1 MTTNHNPSTA
11 TPRRSSWPHLLIWLT
26 ALLLI
31 VLWSLFAWAAHAL
44 AGWSGWTAW
53 AGGGTGDWRAWID
66 ALVLPAWLAPW
77 LPAPSLETVK
87 ALLVAW
93 APLMES
99 LVASM
104 PALLSWLPALVLVI
118 WAVGTGLLVLGGV
131 LGSVAV
137 GIWRRKMQPSL
148 AGAH

>member
-1 MTTNHNPSTA
+1 MNADSSPSTA
-11 TPRRSSWPHLLIWLT
+11 TARRSPLPHLLVWLPT
-26 ALLLI
+26 LLLI

-53 AGGGTGDWRAWID
+53 AGGGSGDWRAWID
-66 ALVLPAWLAPW
+66 ALALPAWLAPW
-77 LPAPSLETVK
+77 LPAESLEAVK
-87 ALLVAW
+87 AMLVAG
-93 APLMES
+93 APMMEW

-104 PALLSWLPALVLVI
+104 PALMAWLPVLVLVI

-137 GIWRRKMQPSL
+137 GLWRRKLQPAL
-148 AGAH
+148 AGAR